1 MAEEQAFQGFF
12 KETVEFYR
20 GLSKHNDRAWFE
32 ARREVF
38 KDKVMTPAQDFVLAM
53 GERLRT
59 LRPRVQA
66 DPRTNGSGSIF
77 RIHRDVRFSKD
88 KVPYQTHLGILF
100 WEGPGKKMENP
111 GYYFHLEPGRVML
124 AAGLYSFSGPV
135 LKAFRESVVDA
146 KHGPALGRAV
156 KKVLEAGPYQLGGR
170 HYKKIPRGFE
180 QAKARQEL
188 LLHNGLYAFIES
200 DVPAEVFTPGLID
213 WCLARW
219 KDMTPIQAWTANLLT
234 RI

>member
-1 MAEEQAFQGFF
+1 MREEQIFQGFF
-12 KETVEFYR
+12 KDTVDFYR
-20 GLSKHNDRAWFE
+20 GLARHNDRAWFE
-32 ARREVF
+32 AHREVF
-38 KDKVMTPAQDFVLAM
+38 KEKVITPAQDFVLAM

-77 RIHRDVRFSKD
+77 RIHRDIRFSKD
-88 KVPYQTHLGILF
+88 KTPYQTHLGILF

-135 LKAFRESVVDA
+135 LKIFRESVVHP
-146 KHGPALGRAV
+146 KHGPALARAV
-156 KKVLEAGPYQLGGR
+156 RKAQEAGGYQLGGR
-170 HYKKIPRGFE
+170 HYKKIPRGYE
-180 QAKARQEL
+180 NAKVRQEF
-188 LLHNGLYAFIES
+188 LLHNGLYVYMES

-213 WCLARW
+213 YCLARW
-219 KDMTPIQAWTANLLT
+219 KDMTPVQVWTADLLA
-234 RI
+234 RV